1 MPSPASVVA
10 LLLPLSLVAA
20 CSASEP
26 EEEGADPEPVAQ
38 ALADGLAA
46 GDLSDVE
53 LADPAGVEQQ
63 LTEILDGMGDLEPRV
78 ELTEVTESD
87 GAATATLGWSW
98 SITEQDWTYTTTAQL
113 SRVDEA
119 WVVEWEPSIVEPSL
133 RRGGALELTGITA
146 ARGEIVGAGGQAIV
160 ADRPVTRFGIDKSA
174 VSKSRAVESARA
186 LAGLLDLDVP
196 SYVERVK
203 ASGDE
208 AFVEAI
214 VLRRDEIPVEVGAGY
229 QRIKGAL
236 ALQDTLPLAPTRDFA
251 APILGTVGE
260 PTAEMIEEDPDRY
273 AVGQEVGLSGL
284 QLRYDEQLVG
294 TPGVVV
300 NKVASDGKETELFRE
315 EAAPGQPLELTL
327 DPRLQGAAERLLAPV
342 GPASALVAIK
352 PSTGAILAAANGPGT
367 DGYNMATF
375 GQFAP
380 GSTFKSVSSLGLLR
394 SGLTPDAGV
403 DCPSTIVVDGK
414 RFKNYDDY
422 PAGGLGT
429 IPFRT
434 ALANSC
440 NTAFIGEH
448 DRLGR
453 RTLVDAA
460 ASLGM
465 GVDHDLGFPAY
476 FGSVAPTEVGD
487 RGGRGHDRPGHH
499 PRLTDD
505 DGDGRGVDP
514 GRADRAAVP
523 GAVPRGRAGRRPG
536 AHRRRGLAAAGN
548 AARRGD
554 LRQRQP
560 ARRRT
565 RPAGP
570 RQDRHRR
577 VRAGRGRAAHPRLD
591 DRRPRRPR
599 RGGLRAGRRLR
610 FTDRRPHPR
619 SLPPRRVTRR
629 VATCVRRVATCVRR
643 VATR

>member
-1 MPSPASVVA
+1 VPSSVSVVA
-10 LLLPLSLVAA
+10 LLLPVSLLAA

-53 LADPAGVEQQ
+53 LADPVGVEQQ
-63 LTEILDGMGDLEPRV
+63 LTEILEGMGDLTPRV

-133 RRGGALELTGITA
+133 RRGGSLELTGITA

-203 ASGDE
+203 ESGDE

-300 NKVASDGKETELFRE
+300 TKVASDGKETELFRE
-315 EAAPGQPLELTL
+315 KGAPGQPLELTL
-327 DPRLQGAAERLLAPV
+327 DPRLQVAAERLLAPV
-342 GPASALVAIK
+342 GPASALVAVK

-380 GSTFKSVSSLGLLR
+380 GSTFKSVSSLALLR

-403 DCPSTIVVDGK
+403 ECPSTIVVDGK

-476 FGSVAPTEVGD
+476 FGSVVPPKSETEAAADLIGQGTILASPMTMATVAASIQA
-487 RGGRGHDRPGHH
+487 GRTVLPSLVRSHEVELASVPG
-499 PRLTDD
+499 LT
-505 DGDGRGVDP
+505 GAEAAQLQGMLRGVVTS
-514 GRADRAAVP
+514 GSGSQLADVP
-523 GAVPRGRAGRRPG
+523 GPPVLAKTGTAEYVPEG
-536 AHRRRGLAAAGN
+536 
-548 AARRGD
+548 
-554 LRQRQP
+554 
-560 ARRRT
+560 
-565 RPAGP
+565 
-570 RQDRHRR
+570 
-577 VRAGRGRAAHPRLD
+577 
-591 DRRPRRPR
+591 
-599 RGGLRAGRRLR
+599 GGLRTHAWMIAAQGDLAVAVFVQDGVSGSQTAGPILEAFLR
-610 FTDRRPHPR
+610 
-619 SLPPRRVTRR
+619 
-629 VATCVRRVATCVRR
+629 AA
-643 VATR
+643 